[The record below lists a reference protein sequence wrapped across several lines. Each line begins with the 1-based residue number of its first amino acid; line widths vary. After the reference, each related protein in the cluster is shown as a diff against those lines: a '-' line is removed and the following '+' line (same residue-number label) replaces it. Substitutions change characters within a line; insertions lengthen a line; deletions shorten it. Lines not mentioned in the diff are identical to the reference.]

1 MVKELKHPSYLNIP
15 IKEID
20 KRIQRAYHLFSPCQI
35 CPHHCLAKRNTGE
48 TGFCRSTDDIYI
60 SSYNAHFGEEPPLS
74 GRFGSG
80 TIFFTHCNLRC
91 IYCQNY
97 PISQM
102 GNGYKITD
110 MELAKIMLALQ
121 ERKCH
126 NVNLVTPTH
135 LAYQILRS
143 IKIAKEQGL
152 HIPIVYNTSGYESVE
167 TLKLFDGII
176 DIYLPDARYSDNR
189 IAVKYSSATNY
200 FEVMKSA
207 LKEMHRQVGDL
218 AVDKNGIAVSGLIV
232 RHLILPGG
240 LSGTKKIMNFISEK
254 ISRKTHISLMS
265 QYFPAYKA
273 KDDPVFSRKISQ
285 AEYKEAVLDF
295 KNAGLVNG
303 WFQED

>member
-1 MVKELKHPSYLNIP
+1 LVKELKHPSYLNIP

-35 CPHHCLAKRNTGE
+35 CPHHCLVKRNTGE
-48 TGFCRSTDDIYI
+48 TGFCRSTEDIFI

-74 GRFGSG
+74 GKFGSG

-102 GNGYKITD
+102 GKGYRITD
-110 MELAKIMLALQ
+110 LELAKIMLALQ

-135 LAYQILRS
+135 FTYQILKS

-167 TLKLFDGII
+167 TLKLFDGIV

-240 LSGTKKIMNFISEK
+240 LSGTKKIMNFISKK
-254 ISRKTHISLMS
+254 ISSQTHISLMS